1 MNTFAADLFLAK
13 FEYNLR
19 RYTELIKIELEILCF
34 ELLFYVDSV
43 IIQSKLKILTY
54 EYIHL
59 FSISIRTST
68 YVINY

>member
-1 MNTFAADLFLAK
+1 MNTFAADLFLVK

-43 IIQSKLKILTY
+43 IIQPKLKILTY

-59 FSISIRTST
+59 YSISIRTST

>member
-43 IIQSKLKILTY
+43 IIQPKLKILTY

-59 FSISIRTST
+59 YSISIRTST